1 MKTPKA
7 LRLSMST
14 PSTGK
19 LGPEHRET
27 ALRLGFGRFVLQDIP
42 VFGEHAVGHSDNIG
56 GDPIPGPSSSRKPA
70 MDDHVIVFSNDQARL
85 VFQCRWRAPPV
96 VSFRLPNGFRRL
108 VIPRL

>member
-14 PSTGK
+14 PLTGK

-27 ALRLGFGRFVLQDIP
+27 ALRLGFGCFVLQDIP

-70 MDDHVIVFSNDQARL
+70 MDETRRGCSFSILNCDK
-85 VFQCRWRAPPV
+85 
-96 VSFRLPNGFRRL
+96 SYDGK
-108 VIPRL
+108 

>member
-7 LRLSMST
+7 LRLSVST

-56 GDPIPGPSSSRKPA
+56 GEPIPGPSSSRKPA
-70 MDDHVIVFSNDQARL
+70 MDDHVIVFINDQARL
-85 VFQCRWRAPPV
+85 VFQCR
-96 VSFRLPNGFRRL
+96 
-108 VIPRL
+108 